1 MPFASTCPD
10 GQRSRRRARF
20 ASGLVALGAWAAVV
34 QAQEPV
40 PNAVLGSGPQATFR
54 AETDLVVLQVSVV
67 DPERRFVSD
76 LVAADFG
83 VYEEGERQQVATF
96 VSITAPL
103 DLMVLLDTSS
113 SMGPNLRLV
122 QRAAMTLIRALKRQ
136 DRAAVVLFND
146 NVQLKEGLTSDT
158 RRLESAIRNSSARGT
173 TALYEALYLAQ
184 HELARARPAGDE
196 LRRQAV
202 VVLTDGDDT
211 RSRLS
216 YADVL
221 EQARRSPVTIFTI
234 TPSLGVETARQIEY
248 GRGIRFGMRELA
260 ETTGGRAFAP
270 AGFADVEPIYAEI
283 AAELSQQYWLGYVPT
298 SAGEAGFRRVSVRV
312 ETRAGLRARTRS
324 GYYVSTSRRA
334 AVPSIDSGTAR

>member
-1 MPFASTCPD
+1 
-10 GQRSRRRARF
+10 
-20 ASGLVALGAWAAVV
+20 
-34 QAQEPV
+34 
-40 PNAVLGSGPQATFR
+40 
-54 AETDLVVLQVSVV
+54 
-67 DPERRFVSD
+67 
-76 LVAADFG
+76 
-83 VYEEGERQQVATF
+83 
-96 VSITAPL
+96 
-103 DLMVLLDTSS
+103 
-113 SMGPNLRLV
+113 
-122 QRAAMTLIRALKRQ
+122 MTLIRALKQ
-136 DRAAVVLFND
+136 HDRAAVVLFND

-158 RRLESAIRNSSARGT
+158 RRLEDAIQDSSARGT

-234 TPSLGVETARQIEY
+234 TPSPGLDVGRQVGHGNE
-248 GRGIRFGMRELA
+248 IRFGMRELA

-270 AGFADVEPIYAEI
+270 LGFADVEPIYAEI
-283 AAELSQQYWLGYVPT
+283 AAELSQQYWLGYVPS

-312 ETRAGLRARTRS
+312 ETRSGLRARTRS

-334 AVPSIDSGTAR
+334 AVPPTGSGTAR